1 MKKCP
6 FCAEEIQDEA
16 IKCRYCHE
24 FLDKSKTAAV
34 VAGAPASTKWYH
46 HNAGTVAAI
55 LILGPL
61 ALPLI
66 ASNPNYSK
74 TTKTIISTIVIAL
87 TIVLCIAIVK
97 LCTYTFQTIGE
108 LGL

>member
-16 IKCRYCHE
+16 IKCRYCNE
-24 FLDKSKTAAV
+24 FLDPAK
-34 VAGAPASTKWYH
+34 APAIAPDKPKWYY
-46 HNAGTVAAI
+46 HNAGTVMAI

-74 TTKTIISTIVIAL
+74 TTKTIISTFVIAL
-87 TIVLCIAIVK
+87 TIVLCILIVK
-97 LCTYTFQTIGE
+97 MYTYIFQTIGE